1 LLPII
6 GHSQVGLRG
15 RIRSVLEH
23 NTLAMMGMRCALSYL
38 ATQSWKRCGDP
49 AMIPDD
55 QKQLNIA
62 FPKLTMTYVTRR
74 DTEHC
79 VWVSSFMQ
87 WLQNFHNDKLLYS
100 GSG

>member
-62 FPKLTMTYVTRR
+62 FYRISIAYNDLRHEERYRTLRMGKQLYAVAAKLPQR
-74 DTEHC
+74 
-79 VWVSSFMQ
+79 
-87 WLQNFHNDKLLYS
+87 
-100 GSG
+100 

>member
-1 LLPII
+1 
-6 GHSQVGLRG
+6 
-15 RIRSVLEH
+15 
-23 NTLAMMGMRCALSYL
+23 
-38 ATQSWKRCGDP
+38 
-49 AMIPDD
+49 MIPDD